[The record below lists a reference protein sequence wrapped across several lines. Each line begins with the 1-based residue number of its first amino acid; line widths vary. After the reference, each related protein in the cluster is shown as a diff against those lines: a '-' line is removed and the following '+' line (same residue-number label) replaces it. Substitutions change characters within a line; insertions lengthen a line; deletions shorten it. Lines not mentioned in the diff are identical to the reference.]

1 MSYVLRT
8 EQMTLEEI
16 KAKSADNF
24 VREIIAV
31 PLQSLLDNDFVG
43 NMDIWEHQL
52 LGDQGILTDLE
63 YMVVGNGIDNEVHLM
78 VSGYADLCGEDDPLA
93 IDK

>member
-1 MSYVLRT
+1 MSYILRT

-24 VREIIAV
+24 VEEIIAV
-31 PLQSLLDNDFVG
+31 PLQTLLDNDFVG

-52 LGDQGILTDLE
+52 LGDQGILTDVE
-63 YMVVGNGIDNEVHLM
+63 YMVVGNGADNEVHLK
-78 VSGYADLCGEDDPLA
+78 VNGYADL
-93 IDK
+93 IDS

>member
-1 MSYVLRT
+1 MSYILRT

-24 VREIIAV
+24 VEEIISV
-31 PLQSLLDNDFVG
+31 PLQTLLDNDFVG

-52 LGDQGILTDLE
+52 LGDQGILTDVE
-63 YMVVGNGIDNEVHLM
+63 YMVVGNGGNNEVHLK
-78 VSGYADLCGEDDPLA
+78 VNGYADLCGED
-93 IDK
+93 

>member
-1 MSYVLRT
+1 MSYILRT

-24 VREIIAV
+24 VEEIIAV
-31 PLQSLLDNDFVG
+31 PLQTLLDNDFVG

-52 LGDQGILTDLE
+52 VTKA
-63 YMVVGNGIDNEVHLM
+63 
-78 VSGYADLCGEDDPLA
+78 S
-93 IDK
+93 